1 MRESVGFQKSIL
13 LIIIWISVALL
24 LSAGRLSGGEYG
36 LQGDLPLHYHLTRE
50 MIRAMSEWE
59 IYPGWAGLL
68 DGGRGDSFFKFYPPL
83 FYWLSSTASLV
94 AGISIPG
101 SLKLM
106 TVLILIFNQATS
118 WVLARNFY
126 GWWES
131 VAASLLYVAL
141 PGLALIGLNRGFLPQ
156 ALAMGFLPLAIAGAE
171 RILRDERG
179 RRAELIFLIGICG
192 VVLTHAIT
200 AYLSALAIG
209 LLVLTSS
216 PWHDWRAIIRLARAA
231 ILGGGMSAFFWLPQI
246 LELRLVQIG
255 KQVVRQEYGDYLL
268 FAPAAGDS
276 VYRQSWHGLNDVASG
291 VIIAQT
297 LLTLIA
303 SIFVARI
310 TGRAGGSTRGRRF
323 FPRFGIATSLFGL
336 LISLPMMKSVWRM
349 VPGLQFIQ
357 FPWRWQ
363 PITSVIG
370 AVLVVAMW
378 RYRDNGG
385 NGGTERPTT
394 EGWSGMGRM
403 VTGTFCVGLLVVNI
417 FLTFQLCRPYSRGD
431 GAAELKLLTET
442 GPASSLSYE
451 EAMAM
456 QDRGDPGYLRY
467 TANQVYFRPLTAE
480 TRIFSAVDRPGSLE
494 VISGETQIEE
504 LLLRIRHRRF
514 RVRSEIGGRVRL
526 VTYAH
531 PHWQARLDG
540 EPVAIETEPGS
551 GMILTTVPPGEH
563 ELWFDY
569 HPPLYPAW
577 ISGFALMVGMLSFR
591 SRRL

>member
-24 LSAGRLSGGEYG
+24 LSVGRLSGGEYG

-68 DGGRGDSFFKFYPPL
+68 DGGRGDSFFRFYPPL
-83 FYWLSSTASLV
+83 FYWLSSMWSLV
-94 AGISIPG
+94 AGISIPE
-101 SLKLM
+101 SLKLI
-106 TVLILIFNQATS
+106 TLLILIFNQATA
-118 WVLARNFY
+118 WILARNFF

-141 PGLALIGLNRGFLPQ
+141 PGLSLIGLNRGFLPQ
-156 ALAMGFLPLAIAGAE
+156 ALAMGFLPLAIAGAD
-171 RILRDERG
+171 RIFRGERG
-179 RRAELIFLIGICG
+179 RRAELIFLTGICG

-200 AYLSALAIG
+200 AYLTALTIG
-209 LLVLTSS
+209 LLVLASS
-216 PWHDWRAIIRLARAA
+216 PWRNWRAIIRLIRTA
-231 ILGGGMSAFFWLPQI
+231 ILGGGMTAFFWLPQI
-246 LELRLVQIG
+246 LELRLIQIG
-255 KQVVRQEYGDYLL
+255 KQLVRQKYDDYLL

-276 VYRQSWHGLNDVASG
+276 VYRQSWNGLNDVASG

-303 SIFVARI
+303 SILVARM
-310 TGRAGGSTRGRRF
+310 TGRAGGSTRECQF
-323 FPRFGIATSLFGL
+323 FLRFGIAASLFGL
-336 LISLPMMKSVWRM
+336 LISLPMMKFVWRM

-363 PITSVIG
+363 PITSLIG

-378 RYRDNGG
+378 RYRVSGG
-385 NGGTERPTT
+385 NERSTAGGLSGI
-394 EGWSGMGRM
+394 GWKM
-403 VTGTFCVGLLVVNI
+403 VGTVCLGLLVVNI
-417 FLTFQLCRPYSRGD
+417 FLTFQLCRPHSRGD
-431 GAAELKLLTET
+431 GPSGLKLLTET
-442 GPASSLSYE
+442 GPASSLPYE

-494 VISGETQIEE
+494 AVGGETQIEE
-504 LLLRIRHRRF
+504 LLLRIRHRSF
-514 RVRSEIGGRVRL
+514 RVRSMIGGRVRL

-531 PHWQARLDG
+531 PHWRALLDG

-551 GMILTTVPPGEH
+551 GVIVTTVPPGEH
-563 ELWFDY
+563 ELRFDY

-577 ISGFALMVGMLSFR
+577 ISGFALMVVLLSFQM
-591 SRRL
+591 RRL